1 MAQIERLGRISEQF
15 LVAWKCVFAWKMFRK
30 WHRKQKKPLL
40 GAKSL
45 GRLFYQNN
53 LPNMVEM
60 GGIEPPSES
69 ALTGTSPGADG
80 YLHSLARAGAITL
93 SDLVAS

>member
-15 LVAWKCVFAWKMFRK
+15 LVAWKCVFAWKMLRK
-30 WHRKQKKPLL
+30 WHKKQKKPLL

-53 LPNMVEM
+53 LPNMRQDS
-60 GGIEPPSES
+60 GNHTIRRFLPPSGGWVQGGCKQP
-69 ALTGTSPGADG
+69 TTSFFGISF
-80 YLHSLARAGAITL
+80 LFL
-93 SDLVAS
+93 

>member
-15 LVAWKCVFAWKMFRK
+15 LVARKCVFAWKMLRK
-30 WHRKQKKPLL
+30 WHKKQKKPLL

-53 LPNMVEM
+53 LPNMVETE
-60 GGIEPPSES
+60 GFEPLTLRMRTVRSPS
-69 ALTGTSPGADG
+69 
-80 YLHSLARAGAITL
+80 
-93 SDLVAS
+93 